1 MPAASTS
8 SPTAAV
14 GIASVAP
21 QRTKLGL
28 LFCFVCVSLCVPHLL
43 PTPLQFLERYQSLAL
58 GCGGIFFIH
67 FTDKETEAVHV
78 GGVAL
83 RMEPRSDTKA
93 AVCRPPHTAHAPLL
107 SSFVLLPGTKKPQLF
122 SDQTVFHNKPSG
134 AFPHSAG
141 SGLRALLA
149 ATLPTSGEMCFEVCR
164 FHG

>member
-1 MPAASTS
+1 M
-8 SPTAAV
+8 
-14 GIASVAP
+14 AP

-43 PTPLQFLERYQSLAL
+43 PAPLQFLERYQSLAL

-93 AVCRPPHTAHAPLL
+93 AVCAAHLSQPTPPFSRALL
-107 SSFVLLPGTKKPQLF
+107 SSQEPKSPSYFLTK
-122 SDQTVFHNKPSG
+122 
-134 AFPHSAG
+134 
-141 SGLRALLA
+141 
-149 ATLPTSGEMCFEVCR
+149 MCFITNHLVP
-164 FHG
+164 FHTALARASVPC